1 MIGYQQRNP
10 QQRPDGKRSWLSA
23 LEEGKAGGGMLKPG
37 VVRNLVILGLL
48 VVLGLS
54 LMGLPDLLRRGVT
67 SGSIAGTESEEAAS
81 PPGGGL
87 GGYDGAG
94 AVAGAG
100 PGTAPTAG
108 SAYMVGV
115 ADLAEYMERK
125 LEETLSLIEGA
136 GKVSVAVFLES
147 GATYVYG
154 YDERES
160 SERTEER
167 DAQGGTRVVTQ
178 TDTDRSVVT
187 FDQGSQRQPVV
198 VKVVLPPIRGVV
210 VVAPGARDSR
220 VKALLSQA
228 VQTLYGV
235 PAHKVIVLA
244 GSGG

>member
-160 SERTEER
+160 SERVWSWWLPER
-167 DAQGGTRVVTQ
+167 ATR
-178 TDTDRSVVT
+178 
-187 FDQGSQRQPVV
+187 G
-198 VKVVLPPIRGVV
+198 
-210 VVAPGARDSR
+210 
-220 VKALLSQA
+220 
-228 VQTLYGV
+228 
-235 PAHKVIVLA
+235 
-244 GSGG
+244 

>member
-1 MIGYQQRNP
+1 MIGHQQRNP

-23 LEEGKAGGGMLKPG
+23 LEEGKGGGGMLKSG
-37 VVRNLVILGLL
+37 VVRRLVILGLL

-67 SGSIAGTESEEAAS
+67 SGPVAGTESGEAAS
-81 PPGGGL
+81 PPGGAL
-87 GGYDGAG
+87 AGYYGAG

-100 PGTAPTAG
+100 PGTAPTAA
-108 SAYMVGV
+108 STYMAGV
-115 ADLAEYMERK
+115 ADLAEQMERK

-160 SERTEER
+160 SER
-167 DAQGGTRVVTQ
+167 VTQ
-178 TDTDRSVVT
+178 TDSDRSVVT
-187 FDQGSQRQPVV
+187 FDQGAQRQPVV

-210 VVAPGARDSR
+210 VVASGARDSR

-235 PAHKVIVLA
+235 PAHRVIVLA